1 MVLFI
6 GFETRGYRLTV
17 YSRSG
22 EPSFLFDQYYPLDID
37 MNSIFDKQNEIA
49 YKICENIA
57 FLEKAL
63 KLRSFIWC
71 VRITM

>member
-6 GFETRGYRLTV
+6 GIETRGYRLTA

-22 EPSFLFDQYYPLDID
+22 ESAILFDQYYPLDID
-37 MNSIFDKQNEIA
+37 MDSIFDKQNEIA

-57 FLEKAL
+57 SL
-63 KLRSFIWC
+63 KKSL
-71 VRITM
+71 V

>member
-22 EPSFLFDQYYPLDID
+22 EPSLLFDQYYPLDID
-37 MNSIFDKQNEIA
+37 MHSIFTNKM
-49 YKICENIA
+49 
-57 FLEKAL
+57 
-63 KLRSFIWC
+63 KLPTRF
-71 VRITM
+71 VRILLSWRRS

>member
-22 EPSFLFDQYYPLDID
+22 EPSLLFDQYYPLDID
-37 MNSIFDKQNEIA
+37 MDSIFDKQNEIA
-49 YKICENIA
+49 
-57 FLEKAL
+57 
-63 KLRSFIWC
+63 
-71 VRITM
+71 

>member
-22 EPSFLFDQYYPLDID
+22 EPSLLFDQYYPLDID
-37 MNSIFDKQNEIA
+37 MDSIFTNKM
-49 YKICENIA
+49 
-57 FLEKAL
+57 
-63 KLRSFIWC
+63 KLPTRF
-71 VRITM
+71 VRILLSWRRS